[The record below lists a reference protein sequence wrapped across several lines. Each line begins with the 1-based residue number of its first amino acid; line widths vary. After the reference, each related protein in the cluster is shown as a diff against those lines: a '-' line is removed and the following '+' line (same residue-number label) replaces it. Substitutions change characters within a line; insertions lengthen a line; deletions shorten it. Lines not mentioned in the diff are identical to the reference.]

1 MRGNSNYQRAIS
13 ILQTDKGYFIV
24 AGPVVFAKH
33 ACSATFEPRLAPSS
47 HKYSTINF
55 HSEAATNVFRYKMK
69 DVMFMLVYPIKG
81 KPTKQTTE
89 MREFVVKYPL
99 RLMPWPTCS
108 CNICQG
114 KIDIIKSPAAY
125 IVTFLNSYLYTS
137 GDVTA
142 ADPLQKISK
151 GAIAQSSGA
160 KKKNYKGGSNQAY
173 SGKADGA
180 KRGQK
185 RKK

>member
-1 MRGNSNYQRAIS
+1 L
-13 ILQTDKGYFIV
+13 ILSK
-24 AGPVVFAKH
+24 
-33 ACSATFEPRLAPSS
+33 AP
-47 HKYSTINF
+47 T
-55 HSEAATNVFRYKMK
+55 
-69 DVMFMLVYPIKG
+69 L
-81 KPTKQTTE
+81 
-89 MREFVVKYPL
+89 L
-99 RLMPWPTCS
+99 
-108 CNICQG
+108 
-114 KIDIIKSPAAY
+114 
-125 IVTFLNSYLYTS
+125 VTFLNSYLYTS